1 VAQGSRGFLYSSR
14 AGTTTVQCCSFFIF
28 ATASRQP
35 ANAALLGNT
44 NTAAV
49 GPFMRILAVSDIHS
63 NMSCVNKLRAVESN
77 RFDVAVVAGDMG
89 NAIAQ
94 PLLRTLSTFDCPVIY
109 VYGNWD
115 YELEYSAEF
124 TPTARLLHL
133 EPIRVGELIFAGF
146 SGCETHWGR
155 NPIALRANEEVD
167 DQHRE
172 IVRALR
178 DAEKNYQCVERAIGA
193 AHEQKLLELQR
204 KTKDQQCSTYRDR
217 IAALERQY
225 ERDTARAY
233 KPVDRLKRSRAFRAY
248 QKDALAADSDILPQ
262 NRSAMIKYLA
272 DSSIDPGSV
281 ILVTHQRFAHINE
294 FCPGTFMHLYGHL
307 HGFKHSI
314 FKGTHCVNVSVL
326 DKLQGL
332 LPKTM
337 QDGHQDEI
345 RNANAGTYTV
355 IEISRGGTTVQSK
368 QLPVEYPSWAP
379 APFPVMGNPL
389 VPDETRFGTYRVSK
403 M

>member
-1 VAQGSRGFLYSSR
+1 
-14 AGTTTVQCCSFFIF
+14 
-28 ATASRQP
+28 
-35 ANAALLGNT
+35 
-44 NTAAV
+44 
-49 GPFMRILAVSDIHS
+49 MRILAVSDIHS

-94 PLLRTLSTFDCPVIY
+94 PLLQALSTFDCPVVY

-115 YELEYSAEF
+115 NELEYSAEF
-124 TPTARLLHL
+124 TPTAKLLHL
-133 EPIRVGELIFAGF
+133 EPIKVGELTFAGF

-155 NPIALRANEEVD
+155 NPIAQRTYEEVD
-167 DQHRE
+167 DRHRE

-178 DAEKNYQCVERAIGA
+178 DAKENHQCVERAIDT

-204 KTKDQQCSTYRDR
+204 KANDQQCSTYRDR
-217 IAALERQY
+217 LAALERQY
-225 ERDTARAY
+225 EKKIDRAY
-233 KPVDRLKRSRAFRAY
+233 KSVDRLERSRAFRAY
-248 QKDALAADSDILPQ
+248 QKDVLAADSDILPQ
-262 NRSAMIKYLA
+262 NRSAMIKYLV

-281 ILVTHQRFAHINE
+281 ILVTHQRFAHINK

-332 LPKTM
+332 LPKTVR
-337 QDGHQDEI
+337 DSHLDEI
-345 RNANAGTYTV
+345 RNANAGT
-355 IEISRGGTTVQSK
+355 
-368 QLPVEYPSWAP
+368 
-379 APFPVMGNPL
+379 
-389 VPDETRFGTYRVSK
+389 
-403 M
+403 